1 MPIELHSFTP
11 AEAYLSPPDSDAFP
25 DLDLESP
32 ERPTFNMLNVLARVA
47 NDQPLES
54 PSSTSPVTTATTAFE
69 RASFLAAFRDDA
81 RSLDPDPYRGLAVLE
96 EGLEE
101 LFKPA
106 ESCVSP
112 SEEIVHARI
121 DQPRPDIAPEYDVVS
136 RGCVSEVDA
145 AELAA
150 VYWERIHPVTR
161 VLDPEIHTLGY
172 LRASSATLT
181 TVVLM
186 VAAQC
191 LPVSEHANSLVAQ
204 LEGHLEY
211 LLTETDKQ
219 CYQSLEICQA
229 LLMFVVFLS
238 GHKLNRAWPLAAK
251 AMSMAIELRLDI
263 SPPPRWALDPSP
275 HHSASQNRLIRNVE
289 RLWLLTIDWDR
300 GSAFFRGRPA
310 MLREHPAIV
319 PAKLVEWSAMPDAL
333 PCDAMTGACL
343 ELLGMFV
350 NLQIEASQLPID
362 EDGSLPSQLAVDVRL
377 DKWRSTWLH
386 RLTPEDCRRA
396 RFDLDG
402 FRVILLMTPYHRGIE
417 RGWVPTSTAL
427 GRDACLGAALE
438 HMKGAIP
445 LLSGTDPLMTLT
457 SLYSYR

>member
-1 MPIELHSFTP
+1 
-11 AEAYLSPPDSDAFP
+11 
-25 DLDLESP
+25 
-32 ERPTFNMLNVLARVA
+32 MLNVLARVA

-54 PSSTSPVTTATTAFE
+54 PSGTSPITTATAAFE
-69 RASFLAAFRDDA
+69 RSSFLATFRDDA
-81 RSLDPDPYRGLAVLE
+81 RALDPDPYRGLAVLE
-96 EGLEE
+96 EGLDE

-121 DQPRPDIAPEYDVVS
+121 DQPRLDVAPAYDVVS
-136 RGCVSEVDA
+136 SGCVSETDA
-145 AELAA
+145 VELAA
-150 VYWERIHPVTR
+150 VYWARINPVTR
-161 VLDPEIHTLGY
+161 ALDPEIHTLGY
-172 LRASSATLT
+172 LRATSATLT
-181 TVVLM
+181 TVILM

-191 LPVSEHANSLVAQ
+191 LPVSEHANSLVAR
-204 LEGHLEY
+204 LEAHLEY

-251 AMSMAIELRLDI
+251 AMSMAIELRLDV

-275 HHSASQNRLIRNVE
+275 HHSASQSRLVRNVE
-289 RLWLLTIDWDR
+289 RLWLLTVDWDR

-310 MLREHPAIV
+310 MLREHPAV
-319 PAKLVEWSAMPDAL
+319 THAKLVEWCAMPDAL

-343 ELLGMFV
+343 ELLGMCV

-362 EDGSLPSQLAVDVRL
+362 EHGSLPSHLAVDTQL
-377 DKWRSTWLH
+377 GKWRDMWLH
-386 RLTPEDCRRA
+386 RLTPEDRRRA

-417 RGWVPTSTAL
+417 RGWTPSSTTL
-427 GRDACLGAALE
+427 GRDVCLAAALE
-438 HMKGAIP
+438 YMKGAIP
-445 LLSGTDPLMTLT
+445 LLSGSDPHMSLS